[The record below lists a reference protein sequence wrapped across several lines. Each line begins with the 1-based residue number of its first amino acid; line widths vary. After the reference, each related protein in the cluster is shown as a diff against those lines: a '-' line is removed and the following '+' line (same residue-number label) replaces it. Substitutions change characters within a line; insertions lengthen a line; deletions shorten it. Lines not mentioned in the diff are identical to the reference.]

1 MEAKLILSP
10 FPSKLH
16 FPSPCPRIPRQPS
29 ILCSTL
35 SPNNNS
41 QDSSSSSSSNGKT
54 KETQSPTTLNIR
66 YRARSKRQQAKQ
78 EKQKQEEKNLQ
89 KEPKPAKKWEEMR
102 LSEKALELYLGEK
115 GVLFWLNKLA
125 YASIFVVIGAWILFR
140 FVGPSLGL
148 YQLDSS
154 PLSPSSI
161 FKDG

>member
-16 FPSPCPRIPRQPS
+16 FTSPCPKSPKQLS
-29 ILCSTL
+29 ILCSTV

-41 QDSSSSSSSNGKT
+41 QDSSSSSNGRT

-66 YRARSKRQQAKQ
+66 YRARSRRQQAKQ
-78 EKQKQEEKNLQ
+78 EKQKQEEENLQ
-89 KEPKPAKKWEEMR
+89 KEPKPSKKWEEMR
-102 LSEKALELYLGEK
+102 LSEKALELYVGEK
-115 GVLFWLNKLA
+115 GLLFWLNKLA
-125 YASIFVVIGAWILFR
+125 YASIFVVIGGWILFR

-148 YQLDSS
+148 YQLDSP